1 MITLYKFGPG
11 FGMPESSPFVMKA
24 EVLLKLA
31 GLPYEVDLQGYGKAP
46 KGKLP
51 YIRDEGETIAD
62 STFIRF
68 HLERKYRFDFDAG
81 LDARQRAVAWAVEK
95 MCEEHLYWAV
105 VDARWLVPANFARGP
120 AAYFKRAPAPIR
132 PVVKALVLRKLRR
145 TMIGHGIGRHG
156 RAEIEDLARRDL
168 AAIAAILGDS
178 PYLMGEAPHGADAT
192 VFGAVAACLSRVFE
206 TPVRAAAESHAN
218 LVAYRD
224 RLMKRFYP
232 DFAG

>member
-1 MITLYKFGPG
+1 
-11 FGMPESSPFVMKA
+11 
-24 EVLLKLA
+24 
-31 GLPYEVDLQGYGKAP
+31 
-46 KGKLP
+46 
-51 YIRDEGETIAD
+51 
-62 STFIRF
+62 
-68 HLERKYRFDFDAG
+68 
-81 LDARQRAVAWAVEK
+81 
-95 MCEEHLYWAV
+95 
-105 VDARWLVPANFARGP
+105 
-120 AAYFKRAPAPIR
+120 
-132 PVVKALVLRKLRR
+132 
-145 TMIGHGIGRHG
+145 MIGHGIGRHG